1 MIDYA
6 TGESHTE
13 DSDIQTQDHV
23 QEKSEA
29 TYVGNK
35 NSMIFHLP
43 DCISVS
49 KMKEKNRVYFIGTG
63 KSQSR
68 RGTIRAAGVIHRQKI
83 QEWSEIMDRIIVGSK
98 VRVEMPSTDTRGN
111 QIEYIPVG
119 TVCTVTNI
127 CEVNGTTLY
136 ELDHSYDYLEEEIS
150 LI

>member
-1 MIDYA
+1 
-6 TGESHTE
+6 
-13 DSDIQTQDHV
+13 
-23 QEKSEA
+23 
-29 TYVGNK
+29 
-35 NSMIFHLP
+35 
-43 DCISVS
+43 
-49 KMKEKNRVYFIGTG
+49 
-63 KSQSR
+63 
-68 RGTIRAAGVIHRQKI
+68 
-83 QEWSEIMDRIIVGSK
+83 MDRIIVGSK